1 MGPPNCLIPDSRNLN
16 VDWRDRFVNAKG
28 KRRRAWIEV
37 NDYLNGSEIK
47 SPAPGYRHPPPDD
60 PSVPIP
66 AGRSAVA
73 AECLVNCRLP
83 P

>member
-47 SPAPGYRHPPPDD
+47 KALRRATGTRRRTTLAYR
-60 PSVPIP
+60 SRQG
-66 AGRSAVA
+66 GRRWPQNAW
-73 AECLVNCRLP
+73 
-83 P
+83 